1 LHQPALCPSSALRRL
16 ATACVAAALATLSL
30 PASADFTALKKLQ
43 SEGALV
49 TAAIYDLD
57 TRETIQTLDP
67 AQRLAPA
74 SVSKIAVAAAALD
87 AWPADKA
94 FQTRLL
100 GLGGVKDGK
109 LDGDLVLQSEGDAT
123 LDHQTLW
130 LLVAQL
136 RGAGVEQI
144 NGKVA
149 VNPAYGPLGC
159 DNVDRCEAL
168 ERSDTAFNVP
178 LAAIGVDYGTWCVY
192 VQAGAVGEPAET
204 RGCGTAKLPVP
215 VEGSIGTVAANG
227 KNTFWVE
234 RVTREGQDYLRVGG
248 TIPLGMDQRVFRAM
262 SNPALGAGQTL
273 REMLV
278 EFGIKVA
285 GKDVAVVNGPLA
297 GSSHVLA
304 QTEGLALREQLGRM
318 LRYSNN
324 YIADLLTLN
333 LGAARLAKPPAQLAE
348 AAKALADFVASTRE
362 NSKGAPPKPPQ
373 MFSGS
378 GLTPEN
384 ELSADDLIGLLA
396 HQYRDTRNFP
406 AFYGG
411 LVVPRQAPFAFVRQG
426 NADWLDRVTLKTGT
440 MNEPR
445 SVCGIA
451 GYLRKKNGGWMAF
464 AVIVNGGPKQKHVPL
479 YKSMEAARN
488 DIQAVLAKY

>member
-1 LHQPALCPSSALRRL
+1 MHQPALCPSPALRRL
-16 ATACVAAALATLSL
+16 VAGCAAALLAWCPL
-30 PASADFTALKKLQ
+30 PAFADFTALKKLQ
-43 SEGALV
+43 AEGALV

-74 SVSKIAVAAAALD
+74 SVSKIAVAAASLD

-123 LDHQTLW
+123 LDHQSLW

-136 RGAGVEQI
+136 RGAGVETI
-144 NGKVA
+144 GGKVV
-149 VNPAYGPLGC
+149 VNPAYGPMGC
-159 DNVDRCEAL
+159 DNVDRCDAL

-178 LAAIGVDYGTWCVY
+178 LAAVGVDYGTWCVS
-192 VQAGAVGEPAET
+192 VQAGAAGDPAET
-204 RGCGTAKLPVP
+204 RGCGTVRLPVP
-215 VEGSIGTVAANG
+215 VEGTIGTVAASG

-234 RVTREGQDYLRVGG
+234 RVTRDGQDYLRVGG
-248 TIPLGMDQRVFRAM
+248 TIPVGMDQRVFRAM

-285 GKDVAVVNGPLA
+285 GKDVAVVHGQLA